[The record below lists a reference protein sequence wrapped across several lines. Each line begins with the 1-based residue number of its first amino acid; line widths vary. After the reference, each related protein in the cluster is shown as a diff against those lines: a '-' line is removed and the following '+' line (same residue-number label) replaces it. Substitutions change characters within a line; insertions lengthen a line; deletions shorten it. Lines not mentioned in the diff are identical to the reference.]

1 MSLFKRKPKE
11 SLSAIGRIIDQPMKD
26 FKKTLEKEKTNIGTM
41 NNLIHYLNG
50 AYADLRQRKDTIMK
64 PLDNE
69 DLTAKERKEIEKAV
83 KGIYSELIKIEE
95 KVTYL
100 TEKVKE
106 LVVVEDEIDSPKE

>member
-26 FKKTLEKEKTNIGTM
+26 FKKTLEKEKTNICTM

-50 AYADLRQRKDTIMK
+50 AYADLRQRK
-64 PLDNE
+64 
-69 DLTAKERKEIEKAV
+69 EIEKAV
-83 KGIYSELIKIEE
+83 KGIYAELIKIEE

-106 LVVVEDEIDSPKE
+106 LVVVEDEIDSPK